1 MKTFILKK
9 SGFIALATTQKT
21 EGYTTTTTTV
31 LMDVSHATSENE
43 AIGIAYKELAE
54 TRPDEAV
61 SKLDIIKVELDS
73 GE

>member
-1 MKTFILKK
+1 MKTVILKK
-9 SGFIALATTQKT
+9 SGFIALITMKKI
-21 EGYTTTTTTV
+21 EGYMTATTTV
-31 LMDVSHATSENE
+31 LMDVSHAESENE

>member
-1 MKTFILKK
+1 M
-9 SGFIALATTQKT
+9 ALAATQKT
-21 EGYTTTTTTV
+21 EGYKTTTTTV
-31 LMDVSHATSENE
+31 LMDVSHAELENE

-61 SKLDIIKVELDS
+61 SKLTIVKVELDS